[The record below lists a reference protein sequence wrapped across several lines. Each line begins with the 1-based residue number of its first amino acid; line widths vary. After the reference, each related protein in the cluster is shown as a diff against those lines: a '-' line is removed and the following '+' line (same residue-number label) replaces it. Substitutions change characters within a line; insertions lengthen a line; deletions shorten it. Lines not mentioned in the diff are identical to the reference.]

1 MPKPLIGVDITR
13 FSANSLHGGLPKDH
27 RGRWIDIALDFI
39 MISFQYQYQE
49 CDMPVK
55 ATQSAASERIVSAMN
70 GWAMLIVDIALLIG
84 AAAVLWQTAVFA
96 GPIRVVGALLAIAGL
111 IMLGGYFTLQPNQ
124 ARVLILFGAYKGTV
138 RSSGFH
144 WANPFYS
151 RTRGNLSQKQ
161 SGSGDAERNRAG
173 RRRTGGGLGLQWLAT
188 KLSLRAHNFSSDA
201 LKVNDKRGSP
211 VEIAAVVVWRVENTA
226 QAVFDVEDYTSYVEI
241 QSESAIRSIA
251 SRYAYDHGAGQGVGD
266 EQEITLRGGADEVA
280 LALKEELQVRLVKA
294 GVIVEDARLTHLA
307 YAPEIAPVMLRR
319 QQAEAIIA
327 ARKIIVQNAVSM
339 VHMAL
344 DELDQKNV
352 VKLDDERKAAMV
364 SNLLV
369 VLCGNSDASP
379 VINTGTLYT

>member
-1 MPKPLIGVDITR
+1 MPART
-13 FSANSLHGGLPKDH
+13 
-27 RGRWIDIALDFI
+27 
-39 MISFQYQYQE
+39 
-49 CDMPVK
+49 
-55 ATQSAASERIVSAMN
+55 TQSAASERIASTLN
-70 GWAMLIVDIALLIG
+70 GWGMLILNIALLCGGFYLIASTAADGGPMRVIG
-84 AAAVLWQTAVFA
+84 VFSMLI
-96 GPIRVVGALLAIAGL
+96 GV

-151 RTRGNLSQKQ
+151 RSH
-161 SGSGDAERNRAG
+161 
-173 RRRTGGGLGLQWLAT
+173 GGGLRIQWLYT

-201 LKVNDKRGSP
+201 IKVNDKRGNP

-251 SRYAYDHGAGQGVGD
+251 SRYAYDQG
-266 EQEITLRGGADEVA
+266 EEHEITLRGGADEVA
-280 LALKEELQVRLVKA
+280 LALKEELQVRLLKA
-294 GVIVEDARLTHLA
+294 GVIVEEARLTHLA

>member
-1 MPKPLIGVDITR
+1 MPAQTT
-13 FSANSLHGGLPKDH
+13 
-27 RGRWIDIALDFI
+27 
-39 MISFQYQYQE
+39 Q
-49 CDMPVK
+49 PV
-55 ATQSAASERIVSAMN
+55 AAERIASAMN
-70 GWAMLIVDIALLIG
+70 GWGMLILNIALLLG
-84 AAAVLWQTAVFA
+84 AAYLINVAAA
-96 GPIRVVGALLAIAGL
+96 DGGPIRLIGGLCALLGIL
-111 IMLGGYFTLQPNQ
+111 MVGGYFTLQPNQ

-151 RTRGNLSQKQ
+151 RSRGINLQKDAGSSQ
-161 SGSGDAERNRAG
+161 GDPRHRLG
-173 RRRTGGGLGLQWLAT
+173 RRRVGGGLGLQWLST

-201 LKVNDKRGSP
+201 IKVNDKRGNP

-251 SRYAYDHGAGQGVGD
+251 SRYAYDQG
-266 EQEITLRGGADEVA
+266 EEHEITLRGGADEVA
-280 LALKEELQVRLVKA
+280 LALKEELQVRLLKA
-294 GVIVEDARLTHLA
+294 GVIVEEARLTHLA

-327 ARKIIVQNAVSM
+327 ARKIIVMNAVSM

>member
-1 MPKPLIGVDITR
+1 MP
-13 FSANSLHGGLPKDH
+13 
-27 RGRWIDIALDFI
+27 
-39 MISFQYQYQE
+39 
-49 CDMPVK
+49 
-55 ATQSAASERIVSAMN
+55 TQPAQSIASERLISAVS
-70 GWAMLIVDIALLIG
+70 GWTMLIVNLGLLV
-84 AAAVLWQTAVFA
+84 AAAFIIGSIAAPGSTLQWI
-96 GPIRVVGALLAIAGL
+96 GYALALMGL
-111 IMLGGYFTLQPNQ
+111 LMLGGYFTLQPNQ

-138 RSSGFH
+138 RKSGFH

-151 RTRGNLSQKQ
+151 RTRGTASQK
-161 SGSGDAERNRAG
+161 GAPANEGGLRNRINNSKRAG
-173 RRRTGGGLGLQWLAT
+173 PGMGFQWLTT

-201 LKVNDKRGSP
+201 LKVNDKRGNP

-226 QAVFDVEDYTSYVEI
+226 QAVFDVEDYSSYVEI

-251 SRYAYDHGAGQGVGD
+251 SRYAYDQG
-266 EQEITLRGGADEVA
+266 EEHEITLRGGADEVS
-280 LALKEELQVRLVKA
+280 LALKDELQIRLAKA

-327 ARKIIVQNAVSM
+327 ARKIIVQNAVVM

-344 DELDQKNV
+344 DELDKKNV

>member
-1 MPKPLIGVDITR
+1 M
-13 FSANSLHGGLPKDH
+13 SA
-27 RGRWIDIALDFI
+27 
-39 MISFQYQYQE
+39 QTTQ
-49 CDMPVK
+49 PV
-55 ATQSAASERIVSAMN
+55 ASERIAGTMN
-70 GWAMLIVDIALLIG
+70 GWGMLILNIALLFGGFYLIALTAADGGPMRFIG
-84 AAAVLWQTAVFA
+84 
-96 GPIRVVGALLAIAGL
+96 GL
-111 IMLGGYFTLQPNQ
+111 STLTGGIMLAGYFTLQPNQ

-151 RTRGNLSQKQ
+151 RSRGINSQKDTGA
-161 SGSGDAERNRAG
+161 SEGDQRNRPG
-173 RRRTGGGLGLQWLAT
+173 RRRVGSGLGLQWLST

-201 LKVNDKRGSP
+201 IKVNDKRGNP

-251 SRYAYDHGAGQGVGD
+251 SRYAYDQG
-266 EQEITLRGGADEVA
+266 EEHEITLRGGADEVA
-280 LALKEELQVRLVKA
+280 LALKEELQVRLLKA
-294 GVIVEDARLTHLA
+294 GVIVEEARLTHLA

>member
-1 MPKPLIGVDITR
+1 MTTKP
-13 FSANSLHGGLPKDH
+13 
-27 RGRWIDIALDFI
+27 
-39 MISFQYQYQE
+39 
-49 CDMPVK
+49 
-55 ATQSAASERIVSAMN
+55 TQTAASERVVSALN
-70 GWAMLIVDIALLIG
+70 GWMMLIVNIALLLG
-84 AAAVLWQTAVFA
+84 AAFVCYRVAAVGSPLQFL
-96 GPIRVVGALLAIAGL
+96 GGLLAVAGF

-124 ARVLILFGAYKGTV
+124 ARVLMLFGAYKGTV

-144 WANPFYS
+144 WANPLFS
-151 RTRGNLSQKQ
+151 RTRGAASQKDTATHE
-161 SGSGDAERNRAG
+161 GSQRNRSVG
-173 RRRTGGGLGLQWLAT
+173 RRGAVGLGFQFLTT
-188 KLSLRAHNFSSDA
+188 KLSLRARNFSSDA
-201 LKVNDKRGSP
+201 LKVNDKRGNP

-251 SRYAYDHGAGQGVGD
+251 SRYAYDQG
-266 EQEITLRGGADEVA
+266 EEHEITLRGGADEVS
-280 LALKEELQVRLVKA
+280 LALKEELQIRLAKA
-294 GVIVEDARLTHLA
+294 GVIVEEARLTHLA
-307 YAPEIAPVMLRR
+307 YAPEIAPAMLRR

-327 ARKIIVQNAVSM
+327 ARKIIVQNAVGM

-344 DELDQKNV
+344 EELDQKNV

>member
-1 MPKPLIGVDITR
+1 MPAKPT
-13 FSANSLHGGLPKDH
+13 H
-27 RGRWIDIALDFI
+27 
-39 MISFQYQYQE
+39 
-49 CDMPVK
+49 
-55 ATQSAASERIVSAMN
+55 SAAAERIVNTMN
-70 GWAMLIVDIALLIG
+70 GWAMLLLNIALLLGGLWLI
-84 AAAVLWQTAVFA
+84 ALSAVEG
-96 GPIRVVGALLAIAGL
+96 GPIRIAGGFCDL
-111 IMLGGYFTLQPNQ
+111 LGFIMLGGYFTLQPNQ

-151 RTRGNLSQKQ
+151 RSRGINLNKE
-161 SGSGDAERNRAG
+161 SGSGDGDQRSRPG
-173 RRRTGGGLGLQWLAT
+173 RRRTGGLGMQFLST

-201 LKVNDKRGSP
+201 IKVNDKRGNP

-251 SRYAYDHGAGQGVGD
+251 SRYAYDQG
-266 EQEITLRGGADEVA
+266 EEHELTLRGGADEVA
-280 LALKEELQVRLVKA
+280 LALKDELQVRLLKA
-294 GVIVEDARLTHLA
+294 GVVVEEARLTHLA

>member
-1 MPKPLIGVDITR
+1 MVTHLARV
-13 FSANSLHGGLPKDH
+13 S
-27 RGRWIDIALDFI
+27 
-39 MISFQYQYQE
+39 
-49 CDMPVK
+49 
-55 ATQSAASERIVSAMN
+55 ASERV
-70 GWAMLIVDIALLIG
+70 IG
-84 AAAVLWQTAVFA
+84 AANGWLMLTFNAGLLVAAAFIIVFLA
-96 GPIRVVGALLAIAGL
+96 APGSAMQWLGFLVALLGVFI
-111 IMLGGYFTLQPNQ
+111 LGGYFTLQPNQ

-151 RTRGNLSQKQ
+151 RSRGAVAQKEAP
-161 SGSGDAERNRAG
+161 SNEGGPRNRLAG
-173 RRRTGGGLGLQWLAT
+173 RRNGLGIQWLTT

-201 LKVNDKRGSP
+201 LKVNDKRGNP

-251 SRYAYDHGAGQGVGD
+251 SRYAYDQG
-266 EQEITLRGGADEVA
+266 EEHELTLRGGADEVA
-280 LALKEELQVRLVKA
+280 LALKEELQIRLAKA

-344 DELDQKNV
+344 DELDAKNV

-369 VLCGNSDASP
+369 VLCGNSDPSP

>member
-1 MPKPLIGVDITR
+1 MSIRPPRSSATEHV
-13 FSANSLHGGLPKDH
+13 FSALS
-27 RGRWIDIALDFI
+27 
-39 MISFQYQYQE
+39 
-49 CDMPVK
+49 
-55 ATQSAASERIVSAMN
+55 
-70 GWAMLIVDIALLIG
+70 GWPMLIVNLLLFAAAAYVIGFGTAPDSALKLVGVALALLG
-84 AAAVLWQTAVFA
+84 
-96 GPIRVVGALLAIAGL
+96 LL
-111 IMLGGYFTLQPNQ
+111 MLGGYFTLQPNQ

-138 RSSGFH
+138 RESGFH

-151 RTRGNLSQKQ
+151 RTRGRDPTKHAGADEGGARIRLR
-161 SGSGDAERNRAG
+161 SGAKGE
-173 RRRTGGGLGLQWLAT
+173 LGPAFLPT

-201 LKVNDKRGSP
+201 IKVNDKRGNP

-226 QAVFDVEDYTSYVEI
+226 QAVFDVEDYSSYVEI

-251 SRYAYDHGAGQGVGD
+251 SRYAYDQG
-266 EQEITLRGGADEVA
+266 EEHETTLRGGADEVA
-280 LALKEELQVRLVKA
+280 LALKEELQVRLAKA

-327 ARKIIVQNAVSM
+327 ARKIIVQNAVTM
-339 VHMAL
+339 VQMAL
-344 DELDQKNV
+344 DDLDRRNV

>member
-1 MPKPLIGVDITR
+1 MPAKTSQP
-13 FSANSLHGGLPKDH
+13 
-27 RGRWIDIALDFI
+27 
-39 MISFQYQYQE
+39 
-49 CDMPVK
+49 
-55 ATQSAASERIVSAMN
+55 AASERIARAMN
-70 GWAMLIVDIALLIG
+70 GWGMLILNVALLLG
-84 AAAVLWQTAVFA
+84 GAYLLHLAAADGATMRLIGGFC
-96 GPIRVVGALLAIAGL
+96 ALLGL
-111 IMLGGYFTLQPNQ
+111 IMIGGYFTLQPNQ

-151 RTRGNLSQKQ
+151 RSRGVNSQKDG
-161 SGSGDAERNRAG
+161 GSSEDLRNRPG
-173 RRRTGGGLGLQWLAT
+173 RRRVGAGLGLQWLST

-201 LKVNDKRGSP
+201 IKVNDKRGNP

-251 SRYAYDHGAGQGVGD
+251 SRYAYDQG
-266 EQEITLRGGADEVA
+266 EEHELTLRGGADEVA
-280 LALKEELQVRLVKA
+280 LALKEELQVRLLKA
-294 GVIVEDARLTHLA
+294 GVVVEEARLTHLA

>member
-1 MPKPLIGVDITR
+1 
-13 FSANSLHGGLPKDH
+13 
-27 RGRWIDIALDFI
+27 
-39 MISFQYQYQE
+39 
-49 CDMPVK
+49 MPVNP
-55 ATQSAASERIVSAMN
+55 TQSASSERIIGAMN
-70 GWAMLIVDIALLIG
+70 GWGVLLVDFILLLG
-84 AAAVLWQTAVFA
+84 AVLLLHISEASGGPLRILGFLA
-96 GPIRVVGALLAIAGL
+96 GFIGVL
-111 IMLGGYFTLQPNQ
+111 MLPGYFTLQPNQ

-151 RTRGNLSQKQ
+151 RSRGAASDKDA
-161 SGSGDAERNRAG
+161 GSAPVESRNRPGHRRAAAG
-173 RRRTGGGLGLQWLAT
+173 LSWQWLTT

-201 LKVNDKRGSP
+201 LKVNDKRGNP

-251 SRYAYDHGAGQGVGD
+251 SRYAYDQGED
-266 EQEITLRGGADEVA
+266 HEITLRGGADEVA
-280 LALKEELQVRLVKA
+280 LALKEELQVRLGKA

-319 QQAEAIIA
+319 QQAEAIIG
-327 ARKIIVQNAVSM
+327 ARKIIVQNAVNM

-344 DELDQKNV
+344 EELDQKNV

-369 VLCGNSDASP
+369 VLCGNSDPSP

>member
-1 MPKPLIGVDITR
+1 
-13 FSANSLHGGLPKDH
+13 
-27 RGRWIDIALDFI
+27 
-39 MISFQYQYQE
+39 
-49 CDMPVK
+49 
-55 ATQSAASERIVSAMN
+55 
-70 GWAMLIVDIALLIG
+70 
-84 AAAVLWQTAVFA
+84 
-96 GPIRVVGALLAIAGL
+96 
-111 IMLGGYFTLQPNQ
+111 MLGGYFTLQPNQ

-138 RSSGFH
+138 RESGFH

-151 RTRGNLSQKQ
+151 RTRGRDLQKQ
-161 SGSGDAERNRAG
+161 ASDESGP
-173 RRRTGGGLGLQWLAT
+173 RTRLKWSTKGGLGTSLLPT

-201 LKVNDKRGSP
+201 LKVNDKRGNP
-211 VEIAAVVVWRVENTA
+211 VEIAAVIVWRVENTA
-226 QAVFDVEDYTSYVEI
+226 QAVFDVEDYASYVEI

-251 SRYAYDHGAGQGVGD
+251 SRYAYDQG
-266 EQEITLRGGADEVA
+266 EEHEITLRGGADEVA
-280 LALKEELQVRLVKA
+280 LALKEELQVRLAKA

-327 ARKIIVQNAVSM
+327 ARKIIVQNAVTM

-344 DELDQKNV
+344 EDLDQKNV

>member
-1 MPKPLIGVDITR
+1 MPAQT
-13 FSANSLHGGLPKDH
+13 
-27 RGRWIDIALDFI
+27 
-39 MISFQYQYQE
+39 
-49 CDMPVK
+49 
-55 ATQSAASERIVSAMN
+55 TQSAASERIASTLN
-70 GWAMLIVDIALLIG
+70 GWGMLILNIALFLGG
-84 AAAVLWQTAVFA
+84 AYLSSLAVIA
-96 GPIRVVGALLAIAGL
+96 GGPMRVVGALCALAGV
-111 IMLGGYFTLQPNQ
+111 IMVGGYFTLQPNQ

-151 RTRGNLSQKQ
+151 RSRGINLQKDG
-161 SGSGDAERNRAG
+161 GSSEGGDQRNRPG
-173 RRRTGGGLGLQWLAT
+173 RRRAGGLGLQWLST

-201 LKVNDKRGSP
+201 IKVNDKRGNP
-211 VEIAAVVVWRVENTA
+211 VEIAAVIVWRVENTA

-251 SRYAYDHGAGQGVGD
+251 SRYAYDQG
-266 EQEITLRGGADEVA
+266 EEHEITLRGGADEVA
-280 LALKEELQVRLVKA
+280 LALKEELQVRLLKA
-294 GVIVEDARLTHLA
+294 GVIVEEARLTHLA